1 VILAALVV
9 AGGIILGYA
18 NLHVEADAIPPA
30 RLAPFVEYG
39 RSRAEA
45 ELGLAGMVPFRL
57 VEASCAPDG
66 MGVLLFE
73 SARADRF
80 YTVISAPPPS
90 DAPDA
95 VMVVGAMTAAEFAD
109 SEVSKHLGPC
119 DGKIRPLASGE
130 SWLPVAWSLFNGTHL
145 CGGGGF
151 VKEPR
156 LRGSA
161 DDPRRVWMED
171 ASGKRIELAWP
182 PGFSVRFTPRL
193 EVLNARGDVVALDG
207 SRAASGCGTGD
218 ENAMYVDFWR

>member
-1 VILAALVV
+1 MVIGSLAA
-9 AGGIILGYA
+9 ILGLFVAYA

-57 VEASCAPDG
+57 VEARCAPDG
-66 MGVLLFE
+66 VGVLLFE
-73 SARADRF
+73 SARSDKF

-90 DAPDA
+90 NAPDA

-119 DGKIRPLASGE
+119 DGNIRPLASGE

-145 CGGGGF
+145 CGGGGYSP
-151 VKEPR
+151 EPR
-156 LRGSA
+156 LHGSP
-161 DDPRRVWMED
+161 DDPRLVWMVD
-171 ASGKRIELAWP
+171 PAGKRMELAWP

-193 EVLNARGDVVALDG
+193 EVLNARGDAVAFDG
-207 SRAASGCGTGD
+207 SRAASGCGTG
-218 ENAMYVDFWR
+218 EGAIYVDFWR